1 MPRPGCVPGLCAG
14 SEAARDDTAEKDATV
29 LGPAVSHS
37 SEEAIK
43 AINGLFS

>member
-1 MPRPGCVPGLCAG
+1 MPRPGCVPGLG
-14 SEAARDDTAEKDATV
+14 TRPEAAPEKTFEKDATV